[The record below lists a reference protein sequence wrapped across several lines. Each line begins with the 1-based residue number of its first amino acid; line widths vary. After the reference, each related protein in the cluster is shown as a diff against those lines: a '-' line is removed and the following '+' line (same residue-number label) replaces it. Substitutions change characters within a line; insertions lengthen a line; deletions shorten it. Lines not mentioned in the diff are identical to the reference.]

1 MPRALA
7 CRRARRRQAQGLD
20 PRILR
25 NSKKVSSY
33 VISGDHLALSGMQH
47 EALLALLGH
56 SGDIFVPRHDG
67 SLHVSPDVTFLHPSE
82 MQQLN
87 IIVSS
92 GSACAAIERF
102 VGSATAAATMHGL
115 SDADTGTS
123 SAMSAITTHGHTA
136 ANCSSSLY
144 RRALAGGLDTLLQQY
159 RCCVLHARQ
168 RLACDPSLPLVELQ
182 SLMHPFSAIM
192 ARAAMIAARVGT
204 DDLKG
209 GPLLDYLAEEC
220 AHGDCGV
227 REMATSLLA
236 SCLSVFH
243 QQMGS
248 WMLHGVL
255 LDPFN
260 EFCISHSASASSA
273 QNMNVAPAA
282 IAPDTDVAQT
292 DTIDEDDCMAAFE
305 VRVRMLPSFIPIAA
319 ARRGLFIGRAVRILR
334 HSQTPDA
341 ARLTLEEEQ
350 RIKRVV
356 NEWAAASSFN
366 RAQYETVMERVRVI
380 VAERLWRLLVHFGA
394 FKSHMHTLRGLFLLG
409 RGDLFHAFID
419 ESRVIMQAPPAAPA
433 LNDINAAFQ
442 RALSGAILNENSL
455 LSRASVVLDGTIPL
469 PDWNS
474 LNIKYKITWPLGLL
488 LTEAVMQ
495 RLSAIFSF
503 LFNLKRTL
511 TLLARCWYFFLRIG
525 HWFIVSHSACFRSS
539 VDFRSVNCCATQHA
553 RATAAGSG
561 EGAVTTLL
569 LCDLRARMG
578 FLLENLYYYI
588 QVQFH
593 F

>member
-1 MPRALA
+1 
-7 CRRARRRQAQGLD
+7 
-20 PRILR
+20 
-25 NSKKVSSY
+25 
-33 VISGDHLALSGMQH
+33 MQH

-56 SGDIFVPRHDG
+56 SGDVFVPRHDG

-92 GSACAAIERF
+92 GSACAAIDRF
-102 VGSATAAATMHGL
+102 VGSAAAAATMDGL
-115 SDADTGTS
+115 SEADPGAAVTN
-123 SAMSAITTHGHTA
+123 SALAIHGHA
-136 ANCSSSLY
+136 PASGSGCVISSSLY
-144 RRALAGGLDTLLQQY
+144 RRALAGGLDTLLHEY
-159 RCCVLHARQ
+159 RCCVLQARQ
-168 RLACDPSLPLVELQ
+168 RLACDPSLPLIELQ
-182 SLMHPFSAIM
+182 SLMHPFAAIM
-192 ARAAMIAARVGT
+192 ARASAIVARVVG

-227 REMATSLLA
+227 RDMAASLLA

-260 EFCISHSASASSA
+260 EFCISHASSSASAPSTS
-273 QNMNVAPAA
+273 VAPAA
-282 IAPDTDVAQT
+282 SAPDADFPQAEAS
-292 DTIDEDDCMAAFE
+292 DEDDCLASFE
-305 VRVRMLPSFIPIAA
+305 VRVRMLPSFIPVAA

-350 RIKRVV
+350 RIKSVV
-356 NEWAAASSFN
+356 NEWAAAPSFN

-380 VAERLWRLLVHFGA
+380 VAARLWRLLVHFGA

-442 RALSGAILNENSL
+442 RALSGAILNENSM
-455 LSRASVVLDGTIPL
+455 LSRASIVLDGTPPL
-469 PDWNS
+469 PDWSS
-474 LNIKYKITWPLGLL
+474 LNIKYRITWPLGLL
-488 LTEAVMQ
+488 LTENAMQ
-495 RLSAIFSF
+495 RLSGIFSF

-511 TLLARCWYFFLRIG
+511 TSLARCWY
-525 HWFIVSHSACFRSS
+525 
-539 VDFRSVNCCATQHA
+539 
-553 RATAAGSG
+553 
-561 EGAVTTLL
+561 TL
-569 LCDLRARMG
+569 
-578 FLLENLYYYI
+578 
-588 QVQFH
+588 
-593 F
+593 

>member
-1 MPRALA
+1 V
-7 CRRARRRQAQGLD
+7 D
-20 PRILR
+20 S
-25 NSKKVSSY
+25 N
-33 VISGDHLALSGMQH
+33 MQH

-56 SGDIFVPRHDG
+56 SGDIFVARHDG

-82 MQQLN
+82 LQQLN
-87 IIVSS
+87 MIVSS

-102 VGSATAAATMHGL
+102 VGSAAAAAASDGL
-115 SDADTGTS
+115 TDADSATS
-123 SAMSAITTHGHTA
+123 ALAIHGSSG
-136 ANCSSSLY
+136 SSSLY
-144 RRALAGGLDTLLQQY
+144 RRALAGGLDALLQQY

-168 RLACDPSLPLVELQ
+168 RLACDPSLPLIELQ

-192 ARAAMIAARVGT
+192 ARAAVIVARVVNS
-204 DDLKG
+204 DLKG

-220 AHGDCGV
+220 AHGDCSV
-227 REMATSLLA
+227 RDMASSLLA

-260 EFCISHSASASSA
+260 EFCISHATAAPNSTST
-273 QNMNVAPAA
+273 PAA
-282 IAPDTDVAQT
+282 TAPDADTAQS
-292 DTIDEDDCMAAFE
+292 DTMDEDDCTASFE
-305 VRVRMLPSFIPIAA
+305 VRVPMLPSFIPVAA

-356 NEWAAASSFN
+356 NEWATAATFN

-394 FKSHMHTLRGLFLLG
+394 FKNHMHTLRGLFLLG

-455 LSRASVVLDGTIPL
+455 LSRASMVLDGTPPL
-469 PDWNS
+469 PDWSS

-488 LTEAVMQ
+488 LTDNVMQ
-495 RLSAIFSF
+495 RLSALFSF

-511 TLLARCWYFFLRIG
+511 TLLARCWCVLR
-525 HWFIVSHSACFRSS
+525 HAAPFAATHPRPACFTHM
-539 VDFRSVNCCATQHA
+539 FIP
-553 RATAAGSG
+553 GP
-561 EGAVTTLL
+561 
-569 LCDLRARMG
+569 
-578 FLLENLYYYI
+578 
-588 QVQFH
+588 
-593 F
+593 

>member
-1 MPRALA
+1 VKEAFHHA
-7 CRRARRRQAQGLD
+7 HF
-20 PRILR
+20 
-25 NSKKVSSY
+25 
-33 VISGDHLALSGMQH
+33 SGVCPAFASMQH
-47 EALLALLGH
+47 EALLALMGH

-82 MQQLN
+82 KQQLN

-102 VGSATAAATMHGL
+102 VGSATAATAMYGMPEA
-115 SDADTGTS
+115 DAGTS
-123 SAMSAITTHGHTA
+123 STSSSMTTRGQTA

-144 RRALAGGLDTLLQQY
+144 RRALAGGLDALLQQY

-168 RLACDPSLPLVELQ
+168 RLACDPSLPLIELQ
-182 SLMHPFSAIM
+182 SLMHPFTAIM
-192 ARAAMIAARVGT
+192 ARAAMIVARVGS

-220 AHGDCGV
+220 AHGDSGV

-255 LDPFN
+255 LDPFH
-260 EFCISHSASASSA
+260 EFCISHVSSA
-273 QNMNVAPAA
+273 PSIPNSNVASAA
-282 IAPDTDVAQT
+282 IAPDTDFTQA
-292 DTIDEDDCMAAFE
+292 DSIDEDDCMASFE

-341 ARLTLEEEQ
+341 ARLSLEEEN

-380 VAERLWRLLVHFGA
+380 VAERLWRLLVHFGS

-419 ESRVIMQAPPAAPA
+419 ESRAIMQAPPAAPA

-455 LSRASVVLDGTIPL
+455 LSRASVVLDGTPPL

-488 LTEAVMQ
+488 LTESVMQ

-511 TLLARCWYFFLRIG
+511 TLLARCWYLFFPHTYLYLVALF
-525 HWFIVSHSACFRSS
+525 FILSIL
-539 VDFRSVNCCATQHA
+539 
-553 RATAAGSG
+553 GP
-561 EGAVTTLL
+561 
-569 LCDLRARMG
+569 
-578 FLLENLYYYI
+578 
-588 QVQFH
+588 
-593 F
+593 

>member
-1 MPRALA
+1 
-7 CRRARRRQAQGLD
+7 
-20 PRILR
+20 
-25 NSKKVSSY
+25 
-33 VISGDHLALSGMQH
+33 MQH

-56 SGDIFVPRHDG
+56 SGDIFVPRPDG

-82 MQQLN
+82 IQQLN

-102 VGSATAAATMHGL
+102 VASAAAAATMDGL
-115 SDADTGTS
+115 SDAELGTS
-123 SAMSAITTHGHTA
+123 ALTIQSQAFMNI
-136 ANCSSSLY
+136 SSSLY
-144 RRALAGGLDTLLQQY
+144 RRALAGGLESLLQQY

-168 RLACDPSLPLVELQ
+168 RLACDPSLPLIELQ

-192 ARAAMIAARVGT
+192 ARAAVIVARVMT

-209 GPLLDYLAEEC
+209 GPLLDYLDEEC

-227 REMATSLLA
+227 RDMASSLKA

-260 EFCISHSASASSA
+260 EFCISHVVSAPFVPSSA
-273 QNMNVAPAA
+273 VAPAA
-282 IAPDTDVAQT
+282 AAPDADFAQA
-292 DTIDEDDCMAAFE
+292 DTIDEDDCMASFE
-305 VRVRMLPSFIPIAA
+305 VRVRMLPSFIPVAA

-341 ARLTLEEEQ
+341 ARLTLEEEL

-356 NEWAAASSFN
+356 NEWGAASSFN

-419 ESRVIMQAPPAAPA
+419 ESRVIMQVPPAAPA

-455 LSRASVVLDGTIPL
+455 LSRASIVLDGAPPL
-469 PDWNS
+469 PDWS
-474 LNIKYKITWPLGLL
+474 SMNIKYKVTWPLGLL
-488 LTEAVMQ
+488 LTENVMQ
-495 RLSAIFSF
+495 KLSALFSF

-511 TLLARCWYFFLRIG
+511 TLLARCWYFF
-525 HWFIVSHSACFRSS
+525 VTDCSS
-539 VDFRSVNCCATQHA
+539 LCAFKYSV
-553 RATAAGSG
+553 
-561 EGAVTTLL
+561 LL
-569 LCDLRARMG
+569 TSPM
-578 FLLENLYYYI
+578 
-588 QVQFH
+588 
-593 F
+593 

>member
-1 MPRALA
+1 MPLHTDHLS
-7 CRRARRRQAQGLD
+7 GEHL
-20 PRILR
+20 
-25 NSKKVSSY
+25 SVSS
-33 VISGDHLALSGMQH
+33 MQH

-56 SGDIFVPRHDG
+56 SGDIFVPRPDG

-102 VGSATAAATMHGL
+102 VDSAVAAATVDGL
-115 SDADTGTS
+115 SDADAGTS
-123 SAMSAITTHGHTA
+123 SLAIQSQSAP
-136 ANCSSSLY
+136 NSSSSLY
-144 RRALAGGLDTLLQQY
+144 RRALAGGLDSVLQQY

-168 RLACDPSLPLVELQ
+168 RLACDASLPLIELQ
-182 SLMHPFSAIM
+182 SLMHPFCAIM
-192 ARAAMIAARVGT
+192 ARAAVIVARVVK

-227 REMATSLLA
+227 RDMASSLLA

-260 EFCISHSASASSA
+260 EFCISHVSSA
-273 QNMNVAPAA
+273 PCAPSTSVAPEA
-282 IAPDTDVAQT
+282 VALDSDFAQA
-292 DTIDEDDCMAAFE
+292 DSIEEDDCMANFE
-305 VRVRMLPSFIPIAA
+305 VRVRMLPSFIPVAA

-350 RIKRVV
+350 RIKQVV
-356 NEWAAASSFN
+356 NEWAAAPSFN

-455 LSRASVVLDGTIPL
+455 LSRASVILDGTPPL
-469 PDWNS
+469 SDWNS
-474 LNIKYKITWPLGLL
+474 LNIKYKVTWPLGLL
-488 LTEAVMQ
+488 LTDNVMQ
-495 RLSAIFSF
+495 RLSALFSF

-511 TLLARCWYFFLRIG
+511 TLLARCW
-525 HWFIVSHSACFRSS
+525 
-539 VDFRSVNCCATQHA
+539 
-553 RATAAGSG
+553 
-561 EGAVTTLL
+561 
-569 LCDLRARMG
+569 
-578 FLLENLYYYI
+578 
-588 QVQFH
+588 
-593 F
+593 

>member
-1 MPRALA
+1 
-7 CRRARRRQAQGLD
+7 
-20 PRILR
+20 
-25 NSKKVSSY
+25 
-33 VISGDHLALSGMQH
+33 MQH

-56 SGDIFVPRHDG
+56 SGDIFVARHDG

-82 MQQLN
+82 LQQLN
-87 IIVSS
+87 MIVSS

-102 VGSATAAATMHGL
+102 VGSAAAAAAADGL
-115 SDADTGTS
+115 TDADSTTS
-123 SAMSAITTHGHTA
+123 ALAIHVSSS
-136 ANCSSSLY
+136 SSSLY
-144 RRALAGGLDTLLQQY
+144 RRALAGGLDALLQQY

-168 RLACDPSLPLVELQ
+168 RLACDPSLPLIELQ

-192 ARAAMIAARVGT
+192 ARAAVIVARVVNS
-204 DDLKG
+204 DLKG

-220 AHGDCGV
+220 AHGDCSV
-227 REMATSLLA
+227 RDMASSLLA

-260 EFCISHSASASSA
+260 EFCISHATSAPNSTI
-273 QNMNVAPAA
+273 MPAA
-282 IAPDTDVAQT
+282 TAPDVDTAQS
-292 DTIDEDDCMAAFE
+292 DTMDEDDCTANFE
-305 VRVRMLPSFIPIAA
+305 VRVPMLPSFIPVAA

-356 NEWAAASSFN
+356 NEWATAATFN

-419 ESRVIMQAPPAAPA
+419 ESRLIMQAPPAAPA

-455 LSRASVVLDGTIPL
+455 LSRASMVLDGTPPL
-469 PDWNS
+469 PDWSS

-488 LTEAVMQ
+488 LTDNVMQ
-495 RLSAIFSF
+495 RLSALFSF

-511 TLLARCWYFFLRIG
+511 TLLARCWCVLR
-525 HWFIVSHSACFRSS
+525 HAVLFAAVRAACFHSH
-539 VDFRSVNCCATQHA
+539 VHARSVNCCATQHA
-553 RATAAGSG
+553 RAAAAVSG
-561 EGAVTTLL
+561 DAAVVNIL

-588 QVQFH
+588 QVQNYRRCQRDVP
-593 F
+593 